1 VRSIFLPG
9 TIEICRTRFLV
20 TQWMKPEVNP
30 CLTTGS
36 CSTEEKG
43 AWATVLK
50 VSGLKTKNKQE
61 LDRIAIVYISRLE
74 GRRRG
79 RGRNHAD
86 GTGRPRARS
95 PQWTARLRQ
104 WCISWRKGEST
115 NCKARREARRS
126 RTCRSSQNG
135 HSKRERV
142 EEDSSQRVYKIPFR
156 QPVLFHIVSSSP

>member
-1 VRSIFLPG
+1 MRSIFLPG

-79 RGRNHAD
+79 RGRNYAD
-86 GTGRPRARS
+86 GAGRPGLGRLNGLLVFVSGAS
-95 PQWTARLRQ
+95 PGEKVRVRIVKLGVRHAEAELVEAHRMATA
-104 WCISWRKGEST
+104 SAS
-115 NCKARREARRS
+115 A
-126 RTCRSSQNG
+126 
-135 HSKRERV
+135 
-142 EEDSSQRVYKIPFR
+142 
-156 QPVLFHIVSSSP
+156 

>member
-1 VRSIFLPG
+1 MLLLSRRKSGADNSLKG
-9 TIEICRTRFLV
+9 QRA
-20 TQWMKPEVNP
+20 
-30 CLTTGS
+30 
-36 CSTEEKG
+36 EKE
-43 AWATVLK
+43 K
-50 VSGLKTKNKQE
+50 EQE
-61 LDRIAIVYISRLE
+61 LDRIPIVYFSWFE

-79 RGRNHAD
+79 RGRNHAE
-86 GTGRPRARS
+86 GTGRPGTRS
-95 PQWTARLRQ
+95 PQWVARLRQ

-142 EEDSSQRVYKIPFR
+142 EEDSSQRVYKVPFR